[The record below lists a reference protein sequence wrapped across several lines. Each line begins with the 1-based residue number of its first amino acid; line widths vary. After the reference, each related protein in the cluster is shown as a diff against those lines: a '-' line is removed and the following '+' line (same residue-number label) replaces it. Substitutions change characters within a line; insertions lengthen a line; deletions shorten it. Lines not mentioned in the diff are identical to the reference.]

1 MLYVDYDTKQDFM
14 PQFEQAAEK
23 LNMLCEMFR
32 ELSAGEAD
40 SNEST
45 PETAGEEELH
55 GAG

>member
-1 MLYVDYDTKQDFM
+1 MSTTIWNRTSCRN
-14 PQFEQAAEK
+14 FEQAAEK